1 MSQPTVHICL
11 SPALY
16 PIYHSNERIVVIV
29 DILRATSAICTAL
42 QHGMKSVIPVAT
54 IEQANQFVGDDY
66 IIAAERGG
74 EIVNGFAYGNS
85 PLAYI
90 NNPQTFGKHLVLTT
104 TNGTQ
109 AIETARLSQTLVIG
123 SFCNISA
130 LTQWIVKRN
139 QDVMILCAGWKNRI
153 NLEDTIFAGA
163 LLDSLLRQGFSMD
176 IDTDAGITAL
186 SLFRQSEADI
196 KAFLKQS
203 SHNQRLS
210 RLNLDE
216 DITYC
221 LTRNTTPIVP
231 ILQQERLVIST

>member
-54 IEQANQFVGDDY
+54 IDQANQFVGDDY

>member
-1 MSQPTVHICL
+1 PM
-11 SPALY
+11 
-16 PIYHSNERIVVIV
+16 YHSNERIVVIV

-54 IEQANQFVGDDY
+54 IDQANQFVGDDY

-186 SLFRQSEADI
+186 SLFRLSEADI

>member
-16 PIYHSNERIVVIV
+16 PMYHSNERIVVIV

-54 IEQANQFVGDDY
+54 IDQANQFVGDDY